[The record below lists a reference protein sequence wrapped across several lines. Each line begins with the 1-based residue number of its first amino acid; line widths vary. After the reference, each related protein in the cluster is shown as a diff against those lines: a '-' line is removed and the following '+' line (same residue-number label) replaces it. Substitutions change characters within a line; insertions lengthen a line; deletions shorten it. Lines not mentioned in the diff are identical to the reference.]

1 MARYIGK
8 RVLTMIPV
16 LIGVSLLIFLLLELA
31 PGDAA
36 QSILGDYA
44 SEESLNELR
53 EEMGLNDPLIVQYG
67 RFMKDLLLKGD
78 LGNSYQTGRPVLETI
93 LERYPMTILVAILAV
108 IATALLGVFV
118 D

>member
-53 EEMGLNDPLIVQYG
+53 EEMG
-67 RFMKDLLLKGD
+67 
-78 LGNSYQTGRPVLETI
+78 
-93 LERYPMTILVAILAV
+93 
-108 IATALLGVFV
+108 
-118 D
+118 